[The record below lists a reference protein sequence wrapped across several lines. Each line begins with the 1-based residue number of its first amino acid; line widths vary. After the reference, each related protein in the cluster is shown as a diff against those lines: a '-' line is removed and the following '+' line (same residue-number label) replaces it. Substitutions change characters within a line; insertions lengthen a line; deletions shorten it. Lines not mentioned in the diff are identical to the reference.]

1 MPAADE
7 QEIAAFSDLVA
18 AHRSRVFGYIYAML
32 HNMSDAEDIYQ
43 QTTLLMWQKFGDFQP
58 GTDFGSW
65 ALKIA
70 YHNIKNFQRS
80 MRRRRLF
87 FSEEVM
93 EKVLHSYELHT
104 VKDAED
110 RLDALGKCVQ
120 RLPERHQH
128 ILRQRYTENVSIRD
142 LANDE
147 GKTEAA
153 MAMLLSRL
161 RKSICRCVQ
170 AHVSPGH

>member
-1 MPAADE
+1 MSAANE

-43 QTTLLMWQKFGDFQP
+43 QTTFLMWRKFSDFQP

-70 YHNIKNFQRS
+70 YLNIKNFQRS
-80 MRRRRLF
+80 AMRSHVF
-87 FSEEVM
+87 FSDEVM
-93 EKVLHSYELHT
+93 RKVLDCYESQT
-104 VKDAED
+104 TRGADD

-120 RLPERHQH
+120 RLSKRNQH
-128 ILRQRYTENVSIRD
+128 LLRQRYAESMSIRD
-142 LANDE
+142 LAIDE

-161 RKSICRCVQ
+161 RKTIFRCIE
-170 AHVSPGH
+170 AHTAPGR

>member
-1 MPAADE
+1 MSATDE
-7 QEIAAFSDLVA
+7 QEIAAFSDLVS

-43 QTTLLMWQKFGDFQP
+43 QTTLLMWQKFEDFQL

-80 MRRRRLF
+80 ARRQHVF
-87 FSEEVM
+87 FSDAVM
-93 EKVLHSYELHT
+93 EKVLQCYEAHS
-104 VKDAED
+104 VKDAQD

-128 ILRQRYTENVSIRD
+128 ILKQRYSENVSIRD
-142 LANDE
+142 LAMSE
-147 GKTEAA
+147 RKTEAA
-153 MAMLLSRL
+153 IAMLLTRL
-161 RKSICRCVQ
+161 RKTIFRCVQ
-170 AHVSPGH
+170 AHTVSGS